1 MMPPEPAGREGC
13 FTRTGALI
21 YHWYMPM
28 DDSGSGREV
37 ATLGG
42 GCFWCMEA
50 VFERVEGVEKVVS
63 GYAGGRL
70 PDPTYEAVCSGLTGH
85 AEVVQVTFDPAILS
99 YRELLELFFAFHDPT
114 TLDRQGDD
122 VGTQYRSAI
131 YYHSPEQE
139 RTAREVIERLTRD
152 GTWDD
157 PIVTEVAPL
166 DRFYPA
172 EEYHQQYF
180 QRNPTRMYCQ
190 AVVAPK
196 VAKLRLEY
204 AARLKR
210 APAI

>member
-1 MMPPEPAGREGC
+1 MATDNGGQRLE
-13 FTRTGALI
+13 T
-21 YHWYMPM
+21 
-28 DDSGSGREV
+28 

-42 GCFWCMEA
+42 GCFWCLEA
-50 VFERVEGVEKVVS
+50 VS
-63 GYAGGRL
+63 GYTGGRV
-70 PDPTYEAVCSGLTGH
+70 PDPSYELVCSGLTGH
-85 AEVVQVTFDPAILS
+85 AEVVQITFDPSVLP
-99 YRELLELFFAFHDPT
+99 YRELLEIFFAFHDPT
-114 TLDRQGDD
+114 TLNRQGND

-139 RTAREVIERLTRD
+139 RTAREVIEQLQRD

-157 PIVTEVAPL
+157 AIVTEVTPL

-196 VAKLRLEY
+196 VAKLRREY
-204 AARLKR
+204 AGRLR
-210 APAI
+210 SLSS